1 MIRRRSDTHRQ
12 RGIIIVWFALFM
24 TSTLGFVA
32 LGVDLAKLAATK
44 TQLQNAADGAALAAA
59 ASIHPQTG
67 KIDPLLARYRAASVG
82 MQNEAFIDRPRPVS
96 IEGGDVQILE
106 GNLVRVEARRQGDH
120 AMVTSLAGILGIK
133 KLEARAVAWAKAD
146 TAGLVCRMV
155 PIGILPPAPGRT
167 FQVGCG
173 NVYRFRHGR
182 TPGGNGNYRPVLLPP
197 CQDGAC
203 PTNFSN
209 NETMATFEC
218 LVRNDYQCCIGIKD
232 WIFIQRADWIVAM
245 RRAIDDR
252 WASDTDQR
260 PNICYAQYRGNGRR
274 ILYMPI
280 TTPEVMGDAG
290 VWVTSMVAFF
300 LHQRVGPNA
309 SADLVG
315 EFVHAVA
322 PGSPAGSDPHAHEH
336 NGPVTY
342 TVHLVS
348 GPDR

>member
-1 MIRRRSDTHRQ
+1 MTRRPPDPTRQ

-24 TSTLGFVA
+24 TSILGFTA
-32 LGVDLAKLAATK
+32 LGVDIAKLATTK

-59 ASIHPQTG
+59 GAIHPQTG
-67 KIDPLLARYRAASVG
+67 RIDPLLARYRAASVG
-82 MQNEAFIDRPRPVS
+82 MQNEAFIDHARPVS
-96 IEGGDVQILE
+96 IDGADVQILAD
-106 GNLVRVEARRQGDH
+106 NLVRVETRREGGN

-133 KLEARAVAWAKAD
+133 RLEARAVAYAKAD
-146 TAGLVCRMV
+146 TAGTVCRMV

-197 CQDGAC
+197 CRDGDC
-203 PTNFSN
+203 PTDFSN

-232 WIFIQRADWIVAM
+232 WIFIQRADWIAAM
-245 RRAIDDR
+245 RRAIDYR
-252 WASDTDQR
+252 WETDTDQR
-260 PNICYAQYRGNGRR
+260 PNICYSQYRGNGRR
-274 ILYMPI
+274 ILFMPI

-290 VWVTSMVAFF
+290 VWVTSVVAFF
-300 LHQRVGPNA
+300 LHQRVGPTT

-315 EFVHAVA
+315 EFVHATA
-322 PGSPAGSDPHAHEH
+322 PGTPGGAEPHEH

-342 TVHLVS
+342 SVHLVAEP
-348 GPDR
+348 GR